1 MSPLEVLV
9 SWTSGPFLKRLPQA
23 PFCFLPFLFPPSPCS
38 NQFLFQEPGTNAQ
51 IKKFAESKGFTGA
64 LMDKIHV
71 NDPDMHP
78 VYKWLKVTASLVR
91 LLVQGSD
98 ASQFPKQA

>member
-1 MSPLEVLV
+1 MS
-9 SWTSGPFLKRLPQA
+9 
-23 PFCFLPFLFPPSPCS
+23 
-38 NQFLFQEPGTNAQ
+38 QEPGTNAQ

-78 VYKWLKVTASLVR
+78 VYKWLKEESGDLSPIDWNFAKFLISPDGAVHSRYPSSFSPNQLRPAIDRILAEYSKSGGGGT
-91 LLVQGSD
+91 GSIEEL
-98 ASQFPKQA
+98 